1 MYAKHIEYK
10 DHMQFLQAQINKA
23 VRLLMETMGGYL
35 NIKFIHF
42 VLIETIRIDHRAV
55 ISVGG

>member
-1 MYAKHIEYK
+1 
-10 DHMQFLQAQINKA
+10 
-23 VRLLMETMGGYL
+23 METMGEYL

-42 VLIETIRIDHRAV
+42 VLIETIRMDYGAV